1 MMTTIVIEEVGWS
14 RQALDLTTW
23 FIQDWV
29 GGVQGTVGLG
39 WRPRK
44 EATVAE
50 LRTKAGRGG
59 SRWGILRGLPAKVL
73 KVSKLPFLHYFWL
86 SNWKWSLEWF
96 SSTGIGAWGHF
107 WCWHI
112 VWKWLKISHLNFGI
126 FHQYLSYKS
135 DLSGNNVWPQALGF
149 QKLAKMDHFWH
160 F

>member
-86 SNWKWSLEWF
+86 SNWKKGLEWF

-112 VWKWLKISHLNFGI
+112 VWKLLKMSHLNFWI
-126 FHQYLSYKS
+126 VAFSTNFCPINS
-135 DLSGNNVWPQALGF
+135 DLSGNTAWPLISEF
-149 QKLAKMDHFWH
+149 QKIAKIDHF
-160 F
+160 